1 MGMANNKQLNTSGVF
16 YINGWVQNLDGFIP
30 AQACFFLPK
39 MLPEGNPLSYQVAVD
54 PCMNAY
60 WVSAVPSSWAVGKS
74 FPQNTLPDP
83 AILHIGKVPTTSK
96 RTTSV
101 PKITISEAF
110 IQEVVSKGQPSVV
123 VKKHDP
129 ISLEVSSARPS
140 LERFE
145 KESKVTCHTDALD
158 LAEPAPESD
167 NIVTPDY
174 LDLAFI
180 KDQEVN
186 LTSRLLAVDKGRL
199 ATVAQTLAEAYAEY
213 AKDIEMPG
221 SVDRYADQAQ
231 LTQFAPNE
239 GVKAGFDG
247 AYACKPKVRDLSQ
260 PSTADHVEI
269 RESCL
274 FEDESRAMSVSVTL
288 PERDSDR
295 RQPFVTASSTPIVE
309 PSVVEATSCDVLADH
324 LFEDDSGA
332 ECPAVSLHGRDS
344 DRRRPLVK
352 TPPMP
357 STEIATVEATLS
369 SHEVLKFTRGPPKA
383 NVDLGGPFKN
393 EKGMA
398 RSVVASPEQVHARQL
413 SDGNASTTTV
423 ESSAEQ
429 IHSRQPSDGNVSI
442 TTIGSEMA
450 EAAISKTADPSRAY
464 PQPHVRVEEPYVAT
478 TEPLLAGSEQ
488 VQFKGVKLDDSS
500 PTCEQAEPE
509 KENLSKSQKKRRRQG
524 RKRRALATAAAQQ
537 ATADQAT
544 DAPDTSTQPELDEQK
559 AETGVTLEGDG
570 QSHGPILEDPIV
582 PEGEQSSTAM
592 TASTTVTALTVLA
605 MQNITAKE
613 SKVEG
618 PASQA
623 AVSVNQPSIAICPG
637 PTNMASSTQHA
648 PLNVDTTETA
658 NPPSK
663 ESIQDKINAFF
674 GGEFENWA
682 DSVEDEPVRAKA
694 RKFFEE
700 GNPQGNFDYSNMHF
714 AMQHLRQPSFAQVR
728 ILQEA
733 DRSLAWFQRFFSSG
747 SASATQTIEL
757 GKAEDLIGAKHS
769 VPVLSIRK
777 AAAQNSLLDFHH
789 LNFLYEKVK
798 TKSATPPEV
807 SLWAALTHTRLL
819 NEKQGLPWASSTK
832 AVLIGQ
838 AWKYIDPYSYSGPV
852 ELLMLQGTA
861 LRDAVIGYVDKVYDK
876 YGTWGYDF
884 YDEDEN
890 VPRLSIEL
898 QHWCHWSEN
907 EKYEVVKPC
916 HMGDGGITVTWK
928 PKPITELRKLP
939 HYIPSTLGPL
949 RIAYDIK
956 KAAEILASTGL
967 PEATEAAECAFTGDC
982 DLSEEEIKADNHDF
996 YGNDPDGSHI
1006 RDEASNY
1013 ADASNEG
1020 LLVSE
1025 EQDMSEQEANALAAV
1040 RKAEW
1045 LAEWSD
1051 SPDRIRNKFMNPTDT
1066 PAMFKHRLITDE
1078 EQSPSEASTE
1088 IDIDQGYDSDLGTD
1102 YNDHRIDD
1110 TKAMEPAALPLAT
1123 DVIFESSGGGQLETV
1138 IEEEDEDQALP
1149 EIVFQ
1154 EAPIHNVRATLK
1166 SPYEN
1171 DLTTS
1176 QAQKYH
1182 DTQPPMLNSDG
1193 SSTLSAEIERNQI
1206 SDAETLA
1213 TPLSHV
1219 FPFLLKDA
1227 SLSPEA
1233 AEVFLHTDSAK
1244 VPSEAALVMI
1254 TDVAGV
1260 DTSPDCDN
1268 MPVPSFS
1275 QKSREDATFIQPVAD
1290 DEESEAS
1297 LTELYD
1303 HQIPDAETPSSLLSH
1318 IFPFLLKDASSVPD
1332 SLEVHN
1338 TSATISND
1346 PTPTGDLTVSTLDT
1360 SLKSD
1365 NVLLPPTSKELP
1377 QSSLGEE
1384 ATIRFDSNESEES
1397 SAEVDINQ
1405 ISVAETLAV
1414 PLSHVFPFL
1423 ATNDLLKPDSSGA
1436 PTVEPHHAS
1445 PTTIFE
1451 NATKDTPS
1459 NPDNLLLLSSSDNIQ
1474 EDSVSLQSTTH
1485 DDESPMFFC
1494 EIDKHEDSGQET
1506 SAVPLSHV
1514 FPFLSQNASTS
1525 QEPTEAQNTSTVV
1538 SNDPTPAA
1546 ETKNDRNENTPS
1558 GSGDAFPLP
1567 SSSDDI
1573 PQQPS
1578 SEDDSKQVVLYEPR
1592 PRWFNILML
1601 FARTL
1606 KRAANILHKS
1616 TPVEPAVTEEV
1627 VPDKVKL
1634 DIPEDLDLI
1643 PNRPD
1648 FNEFY
1653 FGKSTIYVG
1662 KQGIKVAK
1670 AAVQV
1675 GMMPVHAGVEVA
1687 KTPYKAA
1694 KTGWKIGNWAWSRF
1708 VGRG

>member
-1 MGMANNKQLNTSGVF
+1 MNT
-16 YINGWVQNLDGFIP
+16 
-30 AQACFFLPK
+30 
-39 MLPEGNPLSYQVAVD
+39 
-54 PCMNAY
+54 
-60 WVSAVPSSWAVGKS
+60 KS
-74 FPQNTLPDP
+74 DP
-83 AILHIGKVPTTSK
+83 AILQIGQIVPKATERDS
-96 RTTSV
+96 SV
-101 PKITISEAF
+101 PKITISGASVQEAVL
-110 IQEVVSKGQPSVV
+110 EEKSVV
-123 VKKHDP
+123 AFETDNATLVELSSSHIKIDFSVKELEAA
-129 ISLEVSSARPS
+129 ISFSTSTS
-140 LERFE
+140 I
-145 KESKVTCHTDALD
+145 TDALD
-158 LAEPAPESD
+158 LAEPVCDKVS
-167 NIVTPDY
+167 VPDY
-174 LDLAFI
+174 LDLALT
-180 KDQEVN
+180 KDQTTE
-186 LTSRLLAVDKGRL
+186 LESRLLAVGKGRL
-199 ATVAQTLAEAYAEY
+199 STVPETLAEAYVQN
-213 AKDIEMPG
+213 AKDSKMSAKVHGCPDEAR
-221 SVDRYADQAQ
+221 STQRVSNETL
-231 LTQFAPNE
+231 LTDSNEAHAPAS
-239 GVKAGFDG
+239 GLG
-247 AYACKPKVRDLSQ
+247 DLSR
-260 PSTADHVEI
+260 SLLSLEHH
-269 RESCL
+269 L
-274 FEDESRAMSVSVTL
+274 FVDDSNAQHPTVALPRRSDGSR
-288 PERDSDR
+288 R
-295 RQPFVTASSTPIVE
+295 PFVNTSSMCSKE
-309 PSVVEATSCDVLADH
+309 PMAIAATSCKV
-324 LFEDDSGA
+324 FEFTRATSEMHVDLPGQDID
-332 ECPAVSLHGRDS
+332 CRQ
-344 DRRRPLVK
+344 PLVK
-352 TPPMP
+352 AFSEP
-357 STEIATVEATLS
+357 SIELVVVGATTYEDLT
-369 SHEVLKFTRGPPKA
+369 FTRGPSKA
-383 NVDLGGPFKN
+383 NVNLRGLLNYEQGTATP
-393 EKGMA
+393 
-398 RSVVASPEQVHARQL
+398 VVASAEQIHARQP

-423 ESSAEQ
+423 ESFPEQ
-429 IHSRQPSDGNVSI
+429 VHSRQPSDGNVSI
-442 TTIGSEMA
+442 TTVGSEMA
-450 EAAISKTADPSRAY
+450 EAAFPKTTDFSWTY
-464 PQPHVRVEEPYVAT
+464 PKPYVRVEEPYIAT

-488 VQFKGVKLDDSS
+488 AQFKEVELDDSS
-500 PTCEQAEPE
+500 PACGPAGPE

-570 QSHGPILEDPIV
+570 QSHGPILEDPIM
-582 PEGEQSSTAM
+582 PEGEQSATAM

-605 MQNITAKE
+605 MQSITAKE

-623 AVSVNQPSIAICPG
+623 AVSVNQLSIAICPG
-637 PTNMASSTQHA
+637 PTNMAPSTQHA

-674 GGEFENWA
+674 GGEFENWV

-700 GNPQGNFDYSNMHF
+700 GNPQGNFDYSNMYF
-714 AMQHLRQPSFAQVR
+714 AMQHLRQPGFAQVR

-757 GKAEDLIGAKHS
+757 GKAEDLIGAKNS

-777 AAAQNSLLDFHH
+777 AAAQNPLPDFHH

-798 TKSATPPEV
+798 NKSATPPEV

-819 NEKQGLPWASSTK
+819 NEKQGLPWACSTK

-907 EKYEVVKPC
+907 EKYEVVKPY
-916 HMGDGGITVTWK
+916 HMGDGDITVTWK

-949 RIAYDIK
+949 RIPYDIK
-956 KAAEILASTGL
+956 KAAEILASTVL
-967 PEATEAAECAFTGDC
+967 PEATEAAECAFTGDR
-982 DLSEEEIKADNHDF
+982 DLPEEKIKADIHDF
-996 YGNDPDGSHI
+996 YGNDLDGSDVQ
-1006 RDEASNY
+1006 DEASNY

-1110 TKAMEPAALPLAT
+1110 NEAMEPAALPLAT

-1171 DLTTS
+1171 DSTTS

-1193 SSTLSAEIERNQI
+1193 SSTSSAEIERNQI

-1233 AEVFLHTDSAK
+1233 AEVFLHTESAK

-1268 MPVPSFS
+1268 MPMPSFS
-1275 QKSREDATFIQPVAD
+1275 QKSREDAAFIQLVAD
-1290 DEESEAS
+1290 DAESEAS

-1338 TSATISND
+1338 TSATISSD
-1346 PTPTGDLTVSTLDT
+1346 PTPTGNLKEATLDT
-1360 SLKSD
+1360 SFESD
-1365 NVLLPPTSKELP
+1365 IALLPPTSKELH
-1377 QSSLGEE
+1377 QSSSGEE
-1384 ATIRFDSNESEES
+1384 ATIGFDSNESEES
-1397 SAEVDINQ
+1397 FSGVDINQ
-1405 ISVAETLAV
+1405 ISDAETLAA
-1414 PLSHVFPFL
+1414 PFSHVFPFM
-1423 ATNDLLKPDSSGA
+1423 AESASSKTDSSQA
-1436 PTVEPHHAS
+1436 SAVEPDPVS
-1445 PTTIFE
+1445 PTAIFE
-1451 NATKDTPS
+1451 EATKDSPL
-1459 NPDNLLLLSSSDNIQ
+1459 NPDDLLLLSSSDKQ
-1474 EDSVSLQSTTH
+1474 EDSASLRSMAHGAKSCT
-1485 DDESPMFFC
+1485 FFC
-1494 EIDKHEDSGQET
+1494 ETDKHQVSGSET
-1506 SAVPLSHV
+1506 SAIPLSHV
-1514 FPFLSQNASTS
+1514 FPFLSKNASIS
-1525 QEPTEAQNTSTVV
+1525 QEPSKAQHPSTVQ

-1546 ETKNDRNENTPS
+1546 DTKSASNETIFST
-1558 GSGDAFPLP
+1558 
-1567 SSSDDI
+1567 SDNAVYLLWSPNDI

-1578 SEDDSKQVVLYEPR
+1578 SAEDSLQLVLYEPR
-1592 PRWFNILML
+1592 PHWFNFLML

-1606 KRAANILHKS
+1606 KRATNILHKS
-1616 TPVEPAVTEEV
+1616 TPVEPVVTEEV
-1627 VPDKVKL
+1627 TPHHVRL
-1634 DIPEDLDLI
+1634 DILNDLDLI

-1708 VGRG
+1708 MGRR